1 MYIPRVIPNE
11 PYTMISASES
21 ASQKTKDRWKLNLI
35 NIHEPVHQ
43 EDFRLLKEFY
53 HKWELEKYF
62 KQKSEMISII
72 RNYSS
77 KIL

>member
-62 KQKSEMISII
+62 KQKSEMM
-72 RNYSS
+72 RFP
-77 KIL
+77 L